1 MQETIAKSREVN
13 IFLLTTLDSPKIK
26 RKPENI
32 CHILFNKKVI
42 KMINLPGIIYTINA
56 KSSLVT
62 RKCNFITPTVG
73 YNWTSSIH
81 SIIFNFTYFAH
92 EFGISTGYLRGDTHI
107 MSNLRG
113 DWSGG
118 VGGVEHKAKRRCYRT
133 YGVGRIAPRL

>member
-1 MQETIAKSREVN
+1 MQGTIAKSREVN
-13 IFLLTTLDSPKIK
+13 ISLLTTLDSPKIK

-42 KMINLPGIIYTINA
+42 KMINLPGDQFTINA

-81 SIIFNFTYFAH
+81 SIIFNFTYFVH

-107 MSNLRG
+107 HMSNLRR
-113 DWSGG
+113 DWSGVVGG
-118 VGGVEHKAKRRCYRT
+118 VGGWSIRQNEDVTGCM
-133 YGVGRIAPRL
+133 GWGG

>member
-1 MQETIAKSREVN
+1 MQGIIAKSREVN
-13 IFLLTTLDSPKIK
+13 ISLLTTLDSPKIK

-32 CHILFNKKVI
+32 CHIWFNKKVI
-42 KMINLPGIIYTINA
+42 KMINLPGDQFTINA

-62 RKCNFITPTVG
+62 RKCNFITPTVV

-113 DWSGG
+113 DWSGV